1 MRLNDIAICAVSAEA
16 LTELSL
22 EVKARAAAS
31 TGGQL
36 RHTLF
41 CGYSNGCLGYLPPP
55 KCFAEGGM
63 EVVESTWNY
72 NLPSQLTP
80 AWAPAVVHSTL
91 RSLCSLTGGNEDADI
106 APPSDDFVLRDS
118 EVFESDNGQIDGG
131 VRYPVLLQVLV
142 DFLATDGGTSLPQDG
157 LQKENG
163 VSAKPAAGHSLG
175 DELLC
180 RPCKL

>member
-1 MRLNDIAICAVSAEA
+1 
-16 LTELSL
+16 
-22 EVKARAAAS
+22 
-31 TGGQL
+31 
-36 RHTLF
+36 
-41 CGYSNGCLGYLPPP
+41 
-55 KCFAEGGM
+55 M

-118 EVFESDNGQIDGG
+118 EVFQSDNGQIDGG